1 MVAPTL
7 IINYITSTF
16 IFLIG
21 IFLVSGIFPSTIDP
35 YTRIAFGAIFLAYG
49 VYRFINAQA
58 KRKQQQQQERRE
70 KLREERE
77 KLIKNVK

>member
-7 IINYITSTF
+7 IINYFTSTF

-21 IFLVSGIFPSTIDP
+21 IFLVSGFFPSAIDT
-35 YTRIAFGAIFLAYG
+35 YTRIAFGIIFMAYG
-49 VYRFINAQA
+49 IYRFINAQT
-58 KRKQQQQQERRE
+58 KRKIQRQEEMRE

>member
-7 IINYITSTF
+7 IINYFTSTF

-21 IFLVSGIFPSTIDP
+21 IFLVSGFFPSAIDP
-35 YTRIAFGAIFLAYG
+35 YTRIAFGIIFIAYG
-49 VYRFINAQA
+49 IYRFVNAQA
-58 KRKQQQQQERRE
+58 KRKMQKQEEMRE

>member
-7 IINYITSTF
+7 IINYITSVF
-16 IFLIG
+16 IFFIG
-21 IFLVSGIFPSTIDP
+21 LFLVSGIFPSTIDP
-35 YTRIAFGAIFLAYG
+35 YTRIAFGTVFIAYG
-49 VYRFINAQA
+49 VYRFVTAQA
-58 KRKQQQQQERRE
+58 KRKFQKQEEKRE